1 MACPQRLPR
10 GNLLF
15 ISLSRWYKIK
25 EQWKNI
31 NIEHF
36 EHFEVSNTGK
46 IRNSKTGK
54 EISQWDNGKGYKVCT
69 LKARPYEKKVYVHRE
84 VARAFLKNFREDLE
98 VNHIDKNKSHN
109 YLSNLEMM
117 TIIENRKYSKP
128 ESIIGHIKA
137 QGRTVCLYN
146 LDGELFLECTGIYEM
161 CREYKFNVSMVY
173 KALKEGK
180 TYKGY
185 KFKYK
190 E

>member
-1 MACPQRLPR
+1 
-10 GNLLF
+10 
-15 ISLSRWYKIK
+15 
-25 EQWKNI
+25 
-31 NIEHF
+31 
-36 EHFEVSNTGK
+36 
-46 IRNSKTGK
+46 
-54 EISQWDNGKGYKVCT
+54 
-69 LKARPYEKKVYVHRE
+69 
-84 VARAFLKNFREDLE
+84 
-98 VNHIDKNKSHN
+98 
-109 YLSNLEMM
+109 MM

-146 LDGELFLECTGIYEM
+146 LDGELFFECTGIYKM

>member
-117 TIIENRKYSKP
+117 TIIENRKYSKQ

-146 LDGELFLECTGIYEM
+146 LDGELFLECTGIYKM
-161 CREYKFNVSMVY
+161 CREYKFNVSIDRKSVV
-173 KALKEGK
+173 
-180 TYKGY
+180 
-185 KFKYK
+185 
-190 E
+190 